1 MGASSEGH
9 DLIDVVVRL
18 PRKAIEDTLL
28 SMPPDARDLSER
40 RLAEA
45 RAVLAGRRRRAT
57 YFKRVRFYDPSW
69 DMILE
74 LYVATCEQ
82 RRIAVS
88 QLCKLSGGSMTTALR
103 HVEQLEALGYIVRQ
117 TDPDDGRRLIIGTL
131 TPLLA
136 ASEQWLDLQIAES
149 RIQDRRSV

>member
-1 MGASSEGH
+1 MGAASEGE

-45 RAVLAGRRRRAT
+45 RAVLVGRRRRAT
-57 YFKRVRFYDPSW
+57 YFNGVRFYDPSW

-74 LYVATCEQ
+74 LYVAACER

-88 QLCKLSGGSMTTALR
+88 QLCKLSGGSTTTALR
-103 HVEQLEALGYIVRQ
+103 HIEHLEALGYIVRQ
-117 TDPDDGRRLIIGTL
+117 TDPDDGRRLIVGTL

-149 RIQDRRSV
+149 RIQDRRSG

>member
-1 MGASSEGH
+1 MGAAPEGD
-9 DLIDVVVRL
+9 DLIDVVIRL

-28 SMPPDARDLSER
+28 SMPLDAREPSGR

-45 RAVLAGRRRRAT
+45 RAVLAGRRRRKSH
-57 YFKRVRFYDPSW
+57 FSGIRFYDPSW

-74 LYVATCEQ
+74 LYVATCEH

-88 QLCKLSGGSMTTALR
+88 QLCKLSGGSTTTALR
-103 HVEQLEALGYIVRQ
+103 HIEHLEALGYIVRQ
-117 TDPDDGRRLIIGTL
+117 TDPDDGRRLIVGTL

-136 ASEQWLDLQIAES
+136 ASEQWLDLQIAEF
-149 RIQDRRSV
+149 RIQDRRLG

>member
-1 MGASSEGH
+1 MGAASEGD
-9 DLIDVVVRL
+9 DLIDVVMRL

-28 SMPPDARDLSER
+28 SLPPHARQPSER
-40 RLAEA
+40 RLSQA

-57 YFKRVRFYDPSW
+57 HFNGVRFYDPSW

-88 QLCKLSGGSMTTALR
+88 QLCKLSGGSTTTALR
-103 HVEQLEALGYIVRQ
+103 HIEQLEALGYIVRQ
-117 TDPDDGRRLIIGTL
+117 SDPDDGRRLIVGTL
-131 TPLLA
+131 TPLID

-149 RIQDRRSV
+149 RIQDRRSG

>member
-1 MGASSEGH
+1 MGAASEGD

-18 PRKAIEDTLL
+18 PRKAIEETLL

-45 RAVLAGRRRRAT
+45 RAVLVGRRRRAT
-57 YFKRVRFYDPSW
+57 HFNGVRLYDPSW

-74 LYVATCEQ
+74 LYVATCER

-88 QLCKLSGGSMTTALR
+88 QLCKLSGGSTTTALR
-103 HVEQLEALGYIVRQ
+103 HIEHLEALGYIVRQ
-117 TDPDDGRRLIIGTL
+117 TDPDDGRRLIVGTL

-149 RIQDRRSV
+149 QIQDRRSG